1 LHDLEDIR
9 FMTTATD
16 RTDLFGGPQPA
27 QPAGVSPSGALSG
40 KQILV
45 VDDNPIN
52 LDIAT
57 ETLQIAGAGVD
68 AAASGPEALELLAT
82 KTYDLVVLDLAMPGM
97 DGLTVGRTLRASNKN
112 AKVGIVLFTASDAA
126 EAKKAAQQLD
136 AKGLVAKP
144 LDVDDLLRTVVKH
157 A

>member
-1 LHDLEDIR
+1 
-9 FMTTATD
+9 
-16 RTDLFGGPQPA
+16 
-27 QPAGVSPSGALSG
+27 
-40 KQILV
+40 
-45 VDDNPIN
+45 
-52 LDIAT
+52 
-57 ETLQIAGAGVD
+57 
-68 AAASGPEALELLAT
+68 
-82 KTYDLVVLDLAMPGM
+82 M

-112 AKVGIVLFTASDAA
+112 ANVGIVLFTASDAA

>member
-1 LHDLEDIR
+1 
-9 FMTTATD
+9 MTTASD

-27 QPAGVSPSGALSG
+27 QSIGVSPSATLSG

-57 ETLQIAGAGVD
+57 ETLQSAGANVD
-68 AAASGPEALELLAT
+68 AASSGPEALELLAR
-82 KTYDLVVLDLAMPGM
+82 KIYDLVVLDLAMPGM

-112 AKVGIVLFTASDAA
+112 ANVGIVLFTASDPA
-126 EAKKAAQQLD
+126 EAKQAAQQLG

-144 LDVDDLLRTVVKH
+144 LDVDDLLHCVIKH